1 MGLTL
6 GAASQPSQ
14 LTMNFDSIM
23 ATSLANARKT
33 ISDNISNS
41 NAFFYEAKKRGLF
54 ESADGG
60 AYIQEDLMYELAST
74 DSYDSYDTLGV
85 VGPEGITAAF
95 YEWRQTATP
104 IAYSEKERKQ
114 NKHRIAEFVQ
124 ARIKQGELGA
134 IDFFCKSLLQG
145 NGAGDLTTA
154 KTSATNGSLACDPL
168 FRMIQT
174 DPSSSTAA
182 LKMVGNIDQSSYSW
196 WRNRTADFSSITT
209 SKGFLDTADH
219 LFNDCSKGPGRKPN
233 LILCDQTTFELWN
246 SAYYSVYRRTADSD
260 NDYPFPNIKFRGAL
274 VVWDENFPN
283 LYASTLDTTTTNG
296 GGMVMLNFEFLK
308 VRYESETDFV
318 KTEFVRPANQDAKVA
333 HILWMGNITCNNR
346 RKQGLGWKIPRTLT

>member
-1 MGLTL
+1 MTL
-6 GAASQPSQ
+6 GQAGQPSQ
-14 LTMNFDSIM
+14 NTVNFDAVMS
-23 ATSLANARKT
+23 TSLANARKT
-33 ISDNISNS
+33 IADNISNS

-60 AYIQEDLMYELAST
+60 AYIQEDLMYALADT

-95 YEWRQTATP
+95 YDWRQTATP

-114 NKHRIAEFVQ
+114 NKHRIADFVQ

-134 IDFFCKSLLQG
+134 IDFFCKALLQG
-145 NGAGDLTTA
+145 NGAGALATP
-154 KTSATNGSLACDPL
+154 KTSVLNGSYACDPL
-168 FRMIQT
+168 WKIIQT
-174 DPSSSTAA
+174 DPTTSDT
-182 LKMVGNIDQSSYSW
+182 VGNINQSTYSW
-196 WRNRTADFSSITT
+196 WQNRVKDFSSITT
-209 SKGFLDTADH
+209 SKGLLDSMDN
-219 LFNDCSKGPGRKPN
+219 LFNTCSRGPGGKPN
-233 LILCDQTTFELWN
+233 LILMDQTTFELVN

-274 VVWDENFPN
+274 CVWDENFPN
-283 LYASTLDTTTTNG
+283 LYASTLDTTTTTG

-308 VRYESETDFV
+308 VRYESETEFV
-318 KTEFVRPANQDAKVA
+318 KTEFVKPANQDAKVA

>member
-1 MGLTL
+1 MGTFGTSGQPSSLTL
-6 GAASQPSQ
+6 
-14 LTMNFDSIM
+14 NFDSVM

-33 ISDNISNS
+33 IQDNISNS
-41 NAFFYEAKKRGLF
+41 NAFWYEAKKRGLY

-60 AYIQEDLMYELAST
+60 AYIQEDLMYELAAT

-95 YEWRQTATP
+95 YDWRQTSTP

-145 NGAGDLTTA
+145 NGAGDLMSP
-154 KTSATNGSLACDPL
+154 KVSSSNGSSACDPIW
-168 FRMIQT
+168 RIIQT
-174 DPSSSTAA
+174 DPTSSTAA
-182 LKMVGNIDQSSYSW
+182 IKTVGNIDQSSYAW
-196 WRNRTADFSSITT
+196 WRNQVTDFSSVTT

-219 LFNDCSKGPGRKPN
+219 LFNNCSKGPGGKPH

-283 LYASTLDTTTTNG
+283 LFASTLDTTTTTG
-296 GGMVMLNFEFLK
+296 GGMAMLNFNFLK
-308 VRYESETDFV
+308 VRYEAETDFI
-318 KTEFVRPANQDAKVA
+318 KTEFITPANQDAKVA
-333 HILWMGNITCNNR
+333 HILWMGNITCNQR